1 MSLLGEKERTVMDV
15 YTQRKV
21 EESKDRILDKCD
33 DVYVVR
39 ERAREVIF

>member
-21 EESKDRILDKCD
+21 EESEERILDKCD
-33 DVYVVR
+33 DV
-39 ERAREVIF
+39 